1 MHSIVSGSMPTKR
14 PSKLE
19 AIENNGHVLKT
30 EIVSSS
36 QVVQISLN
44 KMNNKM
50 ELLSSSQ
57 FDMGMTMRQV
67 VSDSAENYS
76 ELTRELSALGH
87 SFAANFSSLE
97 TMQGLSADEMRHTIQ
112 TAVSNSVSSVGAM
125 GELSGDLKRAILD
138 TLKKQLR
145 IKRKSNLE

>member
-1 MHSIVSGSMPTKR
+1 MPTKR

-19 AIENNGHVLKT
+19 AIESNGHELKT

-36 QVVQISLN
+36 QVVQISLTE
-44 KMNNKM
+44 MNNKM

-76 ELTRELSALGH
+76 ELTRELSALGQR
-87 SFAANFSSLE
+87 FTANFSSLE
-97 TMQGLSADEMRHTIQ
+97 TMQGLSADEMRLTIQ